1 MTVRKNIPDR
11 GSWARFLRENLESWN
26 EHEEMALGDFVSVDG
41 DFFFFSWIV
50 DLDGKLR
57 ADCSCFEVLPPAIFI
72 CTSQALIYHWGKGW
86 ETAGGSWNA
95 DVSPRQDGHVPSC
108 LKLLERW

>member
-41 DFFFFSWIV
+41 DFFFFF
-50 DLDGKLR
+50 LDCGL
-57 ADCSCFEVLPPAIFI
+57 
-72 CTSQALIYHWGKGW
+72 GW
-86 ETAGGSWNA
+86 EAAS
-95 DVSPRQDGHVPSC
+95 
-108 LKLLERW
+108 